1 MSYGVA
7 ASLIWRASP
16 LVSRDSLHRA
26 QYGGRTLL
34 GWLSSIV
41 PLPSK
46 TKLDQLGDRL
56 RRGEFTDDDL
66 RLLDAFRR
74 SFAAGYEE
82 VLAIIKTNM
91 SLEPTGRP
99 AKSTTSI
106 IEKLQRETI
115 RLTQIQDIAGCRL
128 LVSDIASQEE
138 TIGLLGQ
145 CLTRSTVVD
154 RRSAPSNGYRAVHVV
169 ATADGKPIEIQIRTA
184 RQHLWAEFSEK
195 MSDIV
200 DPSIKYGGGPED
212 VKALLTEYSELVQ
225 DVEALEV
232 GSRPTDQERLA
243 DLRQQIREL
252 LEREIIDAQTRS
264 RR

>member
-1 MSYGVA
+1 
-7 ASLIWRASP
+7 
-16 LVSRDSLHRA
+16 
-26 QYGGRTLL
+26 
-34 GWLSSIV
+34 
-41 PLPSK
+41 
-46 TKLDQLGDRL
+46 
-56 RRGEFTDDDL
+56 
-66 RLLDAFRR
+66 
-74 SFAAGYEE
+74 
-82 VLAIIKTNM
+82 
-91 SLEPTGRP
+91 
-99 AKSTTSI
+99 
-106 IEKLQRETI
+106 
-115 RLTQIQDIAGCRL
+115 
-128 LVSDIASQEE
+128 
-138 TIGLLGQ
+138 
-145 CLTRSTVVD
+145 
-154 RRSAPSNGYRAVHVV
+154 V

-184 RQHLWAEFSEK
+184 LQHLWAEFSEK